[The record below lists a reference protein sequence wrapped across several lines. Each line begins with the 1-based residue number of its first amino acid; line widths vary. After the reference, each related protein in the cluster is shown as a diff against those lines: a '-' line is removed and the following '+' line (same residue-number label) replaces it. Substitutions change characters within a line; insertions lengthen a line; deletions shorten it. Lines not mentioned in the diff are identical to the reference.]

1 MGIEEKLIAI
11 IGKSGLVDSHALLA
25 QSFGYKVVKMYVGK
39 KTTPEE
45 VASFVKKQCPDLV
58 LLDENYLAIKDV
70 SVMEFTKRGEG
81 VKALEK
87 IRETDKK
94 TPIFMVSSYPRYQ
107 REAIEK
113 DATGYYEPSEPEEFE
128 QFLNS
133 KLQS

>member
-11 IGKSGLVDSHALLA
+11 IGKSGLADNHALLA

-39 KTTPEE
+39 ETTPEE
-45 VASFVKKQCPDLV
+45 VANFVERHRPCLV
-58 LLDENYLAIKDV
+58 LLDENYLAITDV
-70 SVMEFTKRGEG
+70 PVMEFTKRGEG

-94 TPIFMVSSYPRYQ
+94 TPIFMVSSHPRY
-107 REAIEK
+107 RDEAIK
-113 DATGYYEPSEPEEFE
+113 KRATDYYEPGEPKEFE
-128 QFLNS
+128 QFLSS